1 MLMEILMNGNRHV
14 VTNAENGTK
23 SVGAQTQMRI
33 FTHVFKA
40 LSLLLHGIVR
50 RAKTIDFD
58 GFALDFYTLA
68 CTLTLYQCSC
78 YPDTCACSNAFE
90 LFSIHRCGVD
100 NNLNV
105 VDGRT
110 IVERNEIN
118 SLTVSVGAH
127 PSFHE
132 YIVIKVDAFEGVDYF
147 CSFHFQS

>member
-1 MLMEILMNGNRHV
+1 MLMKILMNGNRHV

-23 SVGAQTQMRI
+23 GVGAQTQMRI
-33 FTHVFKA
+33 FAHVFKA
-40 LSLLLHGIVR
+40 LSLLLHGIIR

-58 GFALDFYTLA
+58 GFALNFNALTSTLA
-68 CTLTLYQCSC
+68 LHQCSC
-78 YPDTCACSNAFE
+78 YPDTCTCCNAFE

-105 VDGRT
+105 VDGRP
-110 IVERNEIN
+110 IVEGNEIN
-118 SLTVSVGAH
+118 RLTVSVGAH

-147 CSFHFQS
+147 CSFHFQF